1 MTGNKQ
7 NPTFMNKSVY
17 AFAAL
22 LTAMLLILNACR
34 HEALF
39 PDDGT
44 GGGGTGGG
52 GGIVSGNPCSPD
64 TAYFVNDVMPII
76 ASNCA
81 MSGCHDNVTHADG
94 VRLTTYTQVMNY
106 VVAGNA
112 SNSKLYKEIIKTGSE
127 RMPPPPMPALTAAQK
142 TAIQK
147 WINQGAKNN
156 SCAGRCD
163 TAVFTYS
170 GAIKPL
176 MDNKCTGCH
185 NPSNLGGS
193 IDVSTYT
200 AVKTIALNGKLV
212 GSITHQPG
220 FSPMP
225 KNAAKMS
232 DCEITQV
239 QKWIAAGTPN
249 N

>member
-1 MTGNKQ
+1 MK
-7 NPTFMNKSVY
+7 KAIY
-17 AFAAL
+17 AYTAL
-22 LTAMLLILNACR
+22 LAVLLIFLNACR

-39 PDDGT
+39 PVDGG

-52 GGIVSGNPCSPD
+52 GTVSGNPCSPD

-106 VVAGNA
+106 VIAGNA
-112 SNSKLYKEIIKTGSE
+112 ANSKLYKEIIKTGSE
-127 RMPPPPMPALTAAQK
+127 RMPPAPMPALTTSQK
-142 TAIQK
+142 TVIQK

-193 IDVSTYT
+193 VDVSTYNG
-200 AVKTIALNGKLV
+200 VKTIAINGKLI